1 MERPATLVTPQRTI
15 HVLKSRQ
22 ALHKLCESRTP
33 KVDSKLEGNIRQL
46 LDWDPTANGSPRW
59 EAEDHFCLEDG
70 RESWVVH
77 ASCDAYFP
85 LFGSGPSHT
94 PCRRGLG
101 TGSSPTAEGWDWRGL
116 GTGVPSKCVGLGT
129 ESRLAGWDWVGLG
142 TEVLSESSEKLS
154 SRLKL
159 A

>member
-1 MERPATLVTPQRTI
+1 MSKSDLSVIHRTVI
-15 HVLKSRQ
+15 TSN
-22 ALHKLCESRTP
+22 AIS
-33 KVDSKLEGNIRQL
+33 
-46 LDWDPTANGSPRW
+46 
-59 EAEDHFCLEDG
+59 
-70 RESWVVH
+70 
-77 ASCDAYFP
+77 
-85 LFGSGPSHT
+85 PSHT